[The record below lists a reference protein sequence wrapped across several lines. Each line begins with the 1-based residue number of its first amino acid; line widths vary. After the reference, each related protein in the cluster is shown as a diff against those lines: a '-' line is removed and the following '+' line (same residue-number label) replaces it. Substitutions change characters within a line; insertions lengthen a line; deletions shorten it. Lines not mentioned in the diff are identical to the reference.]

1 MTAFTRILCP
11 VDFSKESGH
20 ALGFAIALG
29 RWSNG
34 SITGL
39 HVYPLTVFSGVS
51 GYPSFTPVPPNVEAL
66 QAGLQVFLAPA
77 EGAGISVQ
85 TLVEG
90 GDPGRI
96 IIERATTTKADLIV
110 LGTHGMSG
118 FERFA
123 IGSVTEKVVRR
134 AAPPVLTVPPSAPP
148 PGDVPF
154 SRIMCAVD
162 FSRSSLEGLRL
173 AAALASDANTRLS
186 VVHVLEAL
194 PERSNAMAEPFIA
207 EYQRERESEARRQL
221 ERLVPSRVGRPIE
234 ILLSHGKPYVE
245 ILAAAAANHID
256 LIVLGIHARNAL
268 DIAIL
273 GSTTNQIVR
282 RASCPVLTA
291 RLR

>member
-1 MTAFTRILCP
+1 MKAFTHILCP

-20 ALGFAIALG
+20 ALGFAIALA

-51 GYPSFTPVPPNVEAL
+51 GYPSFPPGPPNVEAL
-66 QAGLQVFLAPA
+66 QAGVQVFLAPA
-77 EGAGISVQ
+77 EGAGISVE
-85 TLVEG
+85 TLVKG
-90 GDPGRI
+90 GDPART
-96 IIERATTTKADLIV
+96 IIEKATTTGADLIV
-110 LGTHGMSG
+110 MGTHGMSG

-134 AAPPVLTVPPSAPP
+134 AAPPVLTVPTSAPP

-154 SRIMCAVD
+154 SRVMCAVD
-162 FSRSSLEGLRL
+162 FSPSSLEGLRL
-173 AAALASDANTRLS
+173 AVSLAGDANISLS
-186 VVHVLEAL
+186 VVHVLETL
-194 PERSNAMAEPFIA
+194 PEKSATMAAPLIA
-207 EYQRERESEARRQL
+207 DYRREREGEARRQL
-221 ERLVPSRVGRPIE
+221 ERLVPARLAQPVE
-234 ILLSHGKPYVE
+234 ILLSHGKSYVE
-245 ILAAAAANHID
+245 ILAAAAANRID

-282 RASCPVLTA
+282 RASCPVLTT
-291 RLR
+291 RLP